1 MTLRLRAWA
10 GLLALAAVGCGGS
23 GSSNGGSGGAG
34 GSAGGGGW
42 GATGG
47 GGAAGT
53 GSGGNGGLAGSGG
66 AAGSGGSAGAGGSAG
81 GGSWSKT
88 TDWTSLPIPLD
99 FGPSIAPHPVDAQ
112 TFTVLASTFSLSG
125 TTLVAATTHDRG
137 NSFPQATSLMDLAQT
152 AMAEPH
158 GIAYSK
164 KNPENIAAALW
175 IQGPE
180 NDPAS
185 GGHVYYSTNG
195 GQSFTDSS
203 IGSQLPFNSLAFADV
218 RYTSDGVLAI
228 RTDASVSFTNDGETV
243 SDVIQTTGCSS
254 SAAVNT
260 FDVNPEDGSQVV
272 VPCGNAV
279 AVCGKTGCQT
289 TSVTPTVVDV
299 SYGTDGQHI
308 GAVGRIGDQYYGLVS
323 TDGGQTFN
331 QNLQSSDNVSPSWR
345 VGWDPRPGK
354 HTVYALLVAHL
365 FRSSDGGAT
374 WQDVTPPQE
383 LNYVYD
389 FVLAA
394 DGTLVA
400 RGVFHYLLLAPAN

>member
-1 MTLRLRAWA
+1 MKRLSATWA
-10 GLLALAAVGCGGS
+10 CLFALAAVACGGS
-23 GSSNGGSGGAG
+23 GSSGGGGGSSGASGAG
-34 GSAGGGGW
+34 GS

-47 GGAAGT
+47 GAGFGATGGSGAA
-53 GSGGNGGLAGSGG
+53 S
-66 AAGSGGSAGAGGSAG
+66 GSGGSSGSGSGGVSGAVGN
-81 GGSWSKT
+81 WTKT
-88 TDWTSLPIPLD
+88 TEWSSLPIPLD
-99 FGPSIAPHPVDAQ
+99 FGPSIAAHPTDAQ
-112 TFTVLASTFSLSG
+112 TFTILADAFSVSG
-125 TTLVAATTHDRG
+125 TTLVAATTQDRG
-137 NSFPQATSLMDLAQT
+137 NSFPKSASLMALAQT

-164 KNPENIAAALW
+164 KNPQNIAAAVW

-185 GGHVYYSTNG
+185 GGHLYYSTDG

-203 IGSQLPFNSLAFADV
+203 IGAQLPFNSLAFTDV
-218 RYTSDGVLAI
+218 RYTTDGVLAI
-228 RTDASVSFTNDGETV
+228 RTDDSVSFSNGGDTV
-243 SDVIQTTGCSS
+243 SDVVQTPGCSS
-254 SAAVNT
+254 SASVSA
-260 FDVNPEDGSQVV
+260 FDVNPDNAGQVV

-279 AVCGKTGCQT
+279 KICDKSGCQT
-289 TSVTPTVVDV
+289 TNVTPTVVDV
-299 SYGTDGQHI
+299 RYGTDGQHL
-308 GAVGRIGDQYYGLVS
+308 GLVGRSGDQYYGLVS
-323 TDGGQTFN
+323 TDGGKTFN
-331 QNLQSSDNVSPSWR
+331 QNLESSDNVSPSWR

-383 LNYVYD
+383 LNYMYD

-400 RGVFHYLLLAPAN
+400 RGVFSYLLLAPN